1 MDVDETVTTI
11 TLSQLN
17 GSVQLGSDIYVV
29 AQITA
34 FDTSVG
40 DPASGQLRITD
51 VQGDRLVITARGT
64 LVDRD
69 FFLVTNNSATPDAS
83 IIGTPWA
90 TFKQ

>member
-1 MDVDETVTTI
+1 
-11 TLSQLN
+11 
-17 GSVQLGSDIYVV
+17 
-29 AQITA
+29 
-34 FDTSVG
+34 
-40 DPASGQLRITD
+40 
-51 VQGDRLVITARGT
+51 LVITARGT